1 MDWQTRMTDWGFN
14 PAFWIGTFIGVV
26 GLAMAWKMR
35 SVSRM
40 AYYCRHS
47 SIIGEEQTKYTSDL
61 HVTFKGREIERA
73 TLTQLYVW
81 NDGNQTIR
89 REDITKKKP
98 LGFAVPGGQFLLR
111 MTVAQMADEAMDVT
125 FTDGDEAS
133 FNVEFEYIEPRQ
145 GFVCDILHTGK
156 PEDFEF
162 FGTLIKVRE
171 PVRKPLPIPKI
182 SAQFIFSTILL
193 LVAYP
198 LSSLEMIGILN
209 LPGTGP
215 VAYIIGRVVLVGGMI
230 ASLFTAYIMI
240 KSQFATVF
248 FGGPSPPDNSV
259 TELAEQ

>member
-1 MDWQTRMTDWGFN
+1 
-14 PAFWIGTFIGVV
+14 
-26 GLAMAWKMR
+26 
-35 SVSRM
+35 
-40 AYYCRHS
+40 
-47 SIIGEEQTKYTSDL
+47 
-61 HVTFKGREIERA
+61 
-73 TLTQLYVW
+73 
-81 NDGNQTIR
+81 
-89 REDITKKKP
+89 
-98 LGFAVPGGQFLLR
+98 

-133 FNVEFEYIEPRQ
+133 FNVEFEYIEPGQ
-145 GFVCDILHTGK
+145 GFVCDILHTGR
-156 PEDFEF
+156 PENFEF

-209 LPGTGP
+209 LPGTGL
-215 VAYIIGRVVLVGGMI
+215 VAYIMGMVVLAGGMI
-230 ASLFTAYIMI
+230 ASLFTAYMMI

-248 FGGPSPPDNSV
+248 FGGSSPPVNSV